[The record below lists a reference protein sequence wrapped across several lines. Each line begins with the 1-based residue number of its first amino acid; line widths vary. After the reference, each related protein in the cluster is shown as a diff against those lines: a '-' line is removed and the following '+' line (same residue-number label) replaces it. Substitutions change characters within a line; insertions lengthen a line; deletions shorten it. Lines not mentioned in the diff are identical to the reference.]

1 MLGEFGGTQMKIS
14 TRCRYATLALYDIA
28 FHGGG
33 ELTQIRLI
41 AKRQDIPPRFLEQ
54 IFQDLKRADL
64 VDGKRGRNGGYFLKR
79 EPEDISLLDIIVA
92 TDGPMEESIGDKT
105 ERSVPQGGGPKT
117 SRCIP
122 AMVWGELSVK
132 VQEVYGA
139 YTLADLVEKAEAA
152 GLSRGDA
159 GYMYFI

>member
-1 MLGEFGGTQMKIS
+1 MKIS

-33 ELTQIRLI
+33 ELTQVRLI

-54 IFQDLKRADL
+54 IFQDLKRAEL

-79 EPEDISLLDIIVA
+79 DLEDISLLDIIVA
-92 TDGPMEESIGDKT
+92 TDGPMEESTGD
-105 ERSVPQGGGPKT
+105 RSDPGMLQGAGSKN

-122 AMVWGELSVK
+122 AMVWSELSLQ
-132 VQEVYGA
+132 VQDVYA
-139 YTLADLVEKAEAA
+139 ACTLADLVAKAEEA